1 MEIRKIQLNHLN
13 NLNFKRKEVKPYL
26 EAEGAVDTTGLV
38 KPLPP
43 KGHLVKDNLGNSV
56 KYFFKD
62 IGYDLKAV
70 KDGFTGKANDHQL
83 GRLNDVGLK
92 LGGIG
97 IATYLHLRQPT
108 LRLVLWNT

>member
-1 MEIRKIQLNHLN
+1 MTIRPIQFNTITKTPS
-13 NLNFKRKEVKPYL
+13 FKNKEYKSYL
-26 EAEGAVDTTGLV
+26 EAENTVDTTDLV

-43 KGHLVKDNLGNSV
+43 KGHLVKDNFGSKI

-62 IGYDLKAV
+62 IAYDLKSV
-70 KDGFTGKANDHQL
+70 KNGFNGTANDHQL

-97 IATYLHLRQPT
+97 IAVYLASKTKNPKA
-108 LRLVLWNT
+108 RLME